1 MNGYEYHLDFGSYIL
16 VVNEDHLT
24 SNEVVDRI
32 NEDNPTI
39 KIIKS
44 GSEESILD
52 KTHSSGLWQVTTV
65 LTTVA
70 KEREVL

>member
-32 NEDNPTI
+32 NEDEPTI
-39 KIIKS
+39 KIIKV
-44 GSEESILD
+44 GSEGSVLH
-52 KTHSSGLWQVTTV
+52 KTRNL
-65 LTTVA
+65 
-70 KEREVL
+70 EEVQ